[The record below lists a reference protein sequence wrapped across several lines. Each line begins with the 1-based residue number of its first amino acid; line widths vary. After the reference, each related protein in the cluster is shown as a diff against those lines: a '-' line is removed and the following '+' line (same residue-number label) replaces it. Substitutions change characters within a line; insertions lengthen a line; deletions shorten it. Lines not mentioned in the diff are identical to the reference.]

1 MKNLIV
7 AAVVFGLIAGGCV
20 QEPQLTDQDH
30 IYSLLSSS
38 SVVSMG
44 PLDGQGGS
52 EGGKDVGLPEAWWR
66 ELTGQ
71 GSFSVFLENDPAAG
85 VCTVTVN
92 RDLDADFYI
101 DVVHDGILD
110 PGVKIIEDYRIRRA
124 ILERIG
130 DASAPHGGWELIALT
145 PATYGL
151 RDESQQEVFIAD
163 MKLYRDGELI
173 WQCNNPEQFY
183 LVDTEIPVISEGDF
197 LRFEAEAI
205 HTSPSLEPEFF
216 IFVHGPC
223 PTWPRHL
230 MYDNGEYGDQT
241 ADDGVY
247 TYEWYAE
254 DTQYH
259 HRWGIA
265 ADVIDADTMEDSE
278 EEDYD
283 SGAWAMPLHRG

>member
-7 AAVVFGLIAGGCV
+7 AAVVLGLIAGGCV
-20 QEPQLTDQDH
+20 QEPEMTDQDH

-38 SVVSMG
+38 SVVAMG
-44 PLDGQGGS
+44 ALDGQGQDG
-52 EGGKDVGLPEAWWR
+52 GGKDVGLPEAWWR
-66 ELTGQ
+66 EIAGE

-85 VCTVTVN
+85 VCTVTVTRN
-92 RDLDADFYI
+92 LDAVFNI
-101 DVVHDGILD
+101 DVIHDGILD
-110 PGVKIIEDYRIRRA
+110 PGEKTIEDYRSRRA

-151 RDESQQEVFIAD
+151 RNESQQEVFIVD

-173 WQCNNPEQFY
+173 WECNNPEQFY
-183 LVDTEIPVISEGDF
+183 SVDTEIPVISEGDF

-205 HTSPSLEPEFF
+205 HTSPSFEPEFF

-230 MYDNGEYGDQT
+230 LYDNGEYGDQT

-254 DTQYH
+254 DTQFH

-283 SGAWAMPLHRG
+283 SGAWGMPLHRG